1 MKTEQSLIA
10 SVAVE
15 STVYHFDKAFDYA
28 VPVALSETLRP
39 GCRVKV
45 PFARGNRHRQGM
57 VMSLKSGDAQGLKF
71 ISEQLDPEPVLTK
84 SMLALAEF
92 MKRNYYCTLFEAVK
106 TMLPPGLSFD
116 VSVTYEAAG
125 KADLEKL
132 SDEER
137 RVYTYLNSKQKPIKR
152 RELMNTFGL
161 ADFTLFEKMAE
172 KGFLTKSDDAFRKIG
187 DKSQKMLRLSENAE
201 EFSGKLTEKQQS
213 VADLILSA
221 GECSVK
227 EICYYT
233 GVTPAVVDAVVKKGI
248 AEYFDAQVFRAPAL
262 VGGGEKAE
270 FPVLSEEQQRAFCG
284 LKAMCDERKAAVAL
298 LYGVTGSGKTAVF
311 MQLIKSVIDE
321 GRGVILMVPEIALT
335 PQLVEKMKSLFK
347 DEVAVFH
354 SGLSLGERLD
364 EYTRVRKGLAKIAVG
379 TRTAVF
385 APFENLGLIVMD
397 EEQEHTY
404 KSENKPR
411 FHARDI
417 AKFRCAKENSLLLLS
432 SATPDVESYY
442 FAKTGRYSL
451 FTLGSRYGT
460 ATLPEVISADMN
472 IEAEGGNT
480 TGFSSVL
487 LSEIEEN
494 LKNKKQTIL
503 LLNRR
508 GYNTFAVCRSC
519 KEAVTCPN
527 CSISL
532 TYHKENGR
540 LMCHYCGY
548 SQTLSDECPSCH
560 ESSLRFCGTGTQKGE
575 ETLSELFPEARIL
588 RMDAD
593 TVMSKNAH
601 GKLLGAFSKGEY
613 DILIG
618 TQMVAKGLDFPDV
631 TLVGVLSAD
640 QILYSDDYR
649 SFERA
654 FSMLTQVVGRSGRG
668 TTKGKAVIQTYTPEN
683 PIIELAS
690 RQDYDA
696 FYNDEIELRRVML
709 YPPFS
714 DLLLVGFLCEEK
726 ARAVKCSRDF
736 LSQLKALCESE
747 FTDVPIRALGPSP
760 ALVSKVNNK
769 YRYKIIIK
777 SRNTKRLRELISG
790 LLVKFGKDKEY
801 QNVIVYVDV
810 KPLSF

>member
-1 MKTEQSLIA
+1 M
-10 SVAVE
+10 
-15 STVYHFDKAFDYA
+15 
-28 VPVALSETLRP
+28 
-39 GCRVKV
+39 
-45 PFARGNRHRQGM
+45 
-57 VMSLKSGDAQGLKF
+57 
-71 ISEQLDPEPVLTK
+71 
-84 SMLALAEF
+84 
-92 MKRNYYCTLFEAVK
+92 
-106 TMLPPGLSFD
+106 
-116 VSVTYEAAG
+116 
-125 KADLEKL
+125 
-132 SDEER
+132 
-137 RVYTYLNSKQKPIKR
+137 
-152 RELMNTFGL
+152 
-161 ADFTLFEKMAE
+161 
-172 KGFLTKSDDAFRKIG
+172 
-187 DKSQKMLRLSENAE
+187 
-201 EFSGKLTEKQQS
+201 
-213 VADLILSA
+213 
-221 GECSVK
+221 
-227 EICYYT
+227 
-233 GVTPAVVDAVVKKGI
+233 VDAVVKKGI

-335 PQLVEKMKSLFK
+335 PQLVEKMTSLFK

-354 SGLSLGERLD
+354 SGLSLGERVD

-588 RMDAD
+588 RMDMD
-593 TVMSKNAH
+593 TTRK
-601 GKLLGAFSKGEY
+601 KGSYAEILESFAKREA

-618 TQMVAKGLDFPDV
+618 TQMIVKGHDFPAV
-631 TLVGVLSAD
+631 TLVGVLLAD
-640 QILYSDDYR
+640 LSLHGSDYMAA
-649 SFERA
+649 ERT
-654 FSMLTQVVGRSGRG
+654 FQLLTQAVGRAGRG
-668 TTKGKAVIQTYTPEN
+668 SMPGHAVIQTYQPEHYAVREAAAQNYESFYELEIAYRDLMSYPPMSGMMAMLLQSEDEALLEKEAEKIKTQILEMDIPLLRITGPAPAVISKLNDIYRKVIYLKHEDAKYLYQVREWVDEAVKNEKLDKQVRVEFDEN
-683 PIIELAS
+683 P
-690 RQDYDA
+690 
-696 FYNDEIELRRVML
+696 L
-709 YPPFS
+709 Y
-714 DLLLVGFLCEEK
+714 
-726 ARAVKCSRDF
+726 
-736 LSQLKALCESE
+736 
-747 FTDVPIRALGPSP
+747 
-760 ALVSKVNNK
+760 
-769 YRYKIIIK
+769 
-777 SRNTKRLRELISG
+777 
-790 LLVKFGKDKEY
+790 
-801 QNVIVYVDV
+801 VY
-810 KPLSF
+810 